1 MFSPS
6 PKATALVEIR
16 AQARNDICAGSRVPK
31 ILVGSM
37 TEATYANAQEAR
49 RFMLE
54 DHTIPRSRYYAER
67 INADLVRR
75 IDPTVRFRFAPEQ
88 LPILQ
93 EGANAKWERLRSAAD
108 GGAISWD
115 FARQQMGWPES
126 AAPATTPVPSG
137 PAGPPDLSPEQSA
150 ERAWLRK
157 AKNALK
163 AGRPAG
169 VSFDTPD
176 LSQTRQQAIRARLA
190 DATTAAE
197 AEKAFGSD

>member
-1 MFSPS
+1 
-6 PKATALVEIR
+6 
-16 AQARNDICAGSRVPK
+16 
-31 ILVGSM
+31 M

-93 EGANAKWERLRSAAD
+93 EGANSKWERLRSAAD

-126 AAPATTPVPSG
+126 AAPATPP
-137 PAGPPDLSPEQSA
+137 PPDLSPEQSA

-157 AKNALK
+157 AKNALR

-197 AEKAFGSD
+197 AEKAFGPD